1 MTIMPTLTRAAA
13 GFALLLGELLVL
25 FLIVASAV
33 ALAARRLGAQR
44 LRRLLG
50 GSRGAGALKGI
61 ALGFATPFCTY
72 SAIPVLAAM
81 LDAGVRTST
90 WLGFLLA
97 APVLDP
103 LIAVALAV
111 IFGPRAALA
120 YTAATF
126 VAILAAATIADAA
139 GLEQPRT
146 RVGAQRVLHAGAPAP
161 VRADGCPVI
170 DPLAGGPPW
179 GGWRAETAH
188 ATRDAI
194 ALIRG
199 MAAPLVIAVAFAVAI
214 AGFVPADLIAGV
226 AGPGNPLAVP
236 IAAVAGTPFYVSGEA
251 FLPIAAALQDKGM
264 SAGAVFALLIAGAG
278 VNIPELGLLS
288 RMLDL
293 RLLVVLVAAIFAIAT
308 LAGYVIPALLA
319 VPGAV

>member
-1 MTIMPTLTRAAA
+1 VTVTPALTRAAA
-13 GFALLLGELLVL
+13 EFALLLGELLVL

-103 LIAVALAV
+103 LIAVALGV

-120 YTAATF
+120 YAVATF
-126 VAILAAATIADAA
+126 LAILTAATIADAA
-139 GLEQPRT
+139 GLEQPRA
-146 RVGAQRVLHAGAPAP
+146 RVGAQRVAHAPAP
-161 VRADGCPVI
+161 AEPDGCAMI

-179 GGWRAETAH
+179 RGWRAETAH

-199 MAAPLVIAVAFAVAI
+199 MAVPLVVAVAFAVAI
-214 AGFVPADLIAGV
+214 AGFVPADLIARV
-226 AGPGNPLAVP
+226 AGPSTPLAVP

>member
-1 MTIMPTLTRAAA
+1 VTVTPTLTRAAA
-13 GFALLLGELLVL
+13 EFALLLGELLVL
-25 FLIVASAV
+25 FLIVAAAV

-146 RVGAQRVLHAGAPAP
+146 RVGRVLHAGAPAP
-161 VRADGCPVI
+161 VGADGCPVI

-179 GGWRAETAH
+179 RGWSAETAH
-188 ATRDAI
+188 ATHDAI

-214 AGFVPADLIAGV
+214 AGFVPADLIAGL

-278 VNIPELGLLS
+278 VNLPELGLLS

-319 VPGAV
+319 VPGSV